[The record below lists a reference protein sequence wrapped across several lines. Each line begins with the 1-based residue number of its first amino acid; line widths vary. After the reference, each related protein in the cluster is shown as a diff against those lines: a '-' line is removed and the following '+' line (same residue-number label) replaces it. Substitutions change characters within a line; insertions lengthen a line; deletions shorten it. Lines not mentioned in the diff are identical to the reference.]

1 MDLIVLNHT
10 TTVPVTPGQRPATI
24 LTVDDDFWSTMSTR
38 PPFSTSLGSAPRR
51 ALRANRGESFRLVDE
66 ELGGARNV
74 DVHVNHLAAGS
85 GPGPRHYHQVAE
97 NIYIVLS
104 GVIEVD
110 IEGDVTILETD
121 DVLFIPPGSVHGTSN
136 PGPDTAIFIEV
147 YAPAG
152 HDFHIVAELE
162 ED

>member
-1 MDLIVLNHT
+1 MGT
-10 TTVPVTPGQRPATI
+10 T
-24 LTVDDDFWSTMSTR
+24 

-51 ALRANRGESFRLVDE
+51 ALRADRGESLRLVDE
-66 ELGGARNV
+66 EQGGARNV
-74 DVHVNHLAAGS
+74 DVHVNYLAAGS
-85 GPGPRHYHQVAE
+85 RPGPRHYHRVAE

-110 IEGDVTILETD
+110 VEGDVAMLGAD
-121 DVLFIPPGSVHGTSN
+121 DVLFIPPGAVHSTSN
-136 PGPDTAIFIEV
+136 PGLETAAFIEI

-152 HDFHIVAELE
+152 RDFHIVDEAE

>member
-1 MDLIVLNHT
+1 MGT
-10 TTVPVTPGQRPATI
+10 K
-24 LTVDDDFWSTMSTR
+24 
-38 PPFSTSLGSAPRR
+38 PPFFTSLGDAPRR
-51 ALRANRGESFRLVDE
+51 ALRADRGESLRLVDE
-66 ELGGARNV
+66 EQGGARNV

-85 GPGPRHYHQVAE
+85 GPGPRHYHRVAE

-110 IEGDVTILETD
+110 IEGDVSKLEAD
-121 DVLFIPPGSVHGTSN
+121 DVLFIPPGAVHSTSN
-136 PGPDTAIFIEV
+136 PGPDTATFIEI

-152 HDFHIVAELE
+152 HDFYIVDEPK

>member
-1 MDLIVLNHT
+1 MT
-10 TTVPVTPGQRPATI
+10 A
-24 LTVDDDFWSTMSTR
+24 R

-51 ALRANRGESFRLVDE
+51 TLRANRGESLRLIDE

-85 GPGPRHYHQVAE
+85 GPGPRHYHRVAE

-110 IEGDVTILETD
+110 IEGDVAILAAD
-121 DVLFIPPGSVHGTSN
+121 DVLFIPPGTVHSTSN
-136 PGPDTAIFIEV
+136 PGPGTATFIEI

-152 HDFHIVAELE
+152 HDFHIVDEPE
-162 ED
+162 EE